1 MTAPAVLVGRRPDE
15 VAAAPRESARSSW
28 LGRETR
34 VGRYR
39 YPLGAM
45 AVAAG
50 SGALTSV
57 LGVALALRL
66 WA

>member
-1 MTAPAVLVGRRPDE
+1 MTAPAILVGHRAGE
-15 VAAAPRESARSSW
+15 VAAAPHESSRTSW
-28 LGRETR
+28 LRRETR

-57 LGVALALRL
+57 LGVALALRP

>member
-1 MTAPAVLVGRRPDE
+1 MTAPAVLFGRRPGE
-15 VAAAPRESARSSW
+15 VAAAPHESSRTSW
-28 LGRETR
+28 LRRETR
-34 VGRYR
+34 VGSYR

-50 SGALTSV
+50 SGVLTSV

>member
-1 MTAPAVLVGRRPDE
+1 MTAPAVLDGRRAGE
-15 VAAAPRESARSSW
+15 VAAAPHESPRASGLRR
-28 LGRETR
+28 GTR

-39 YPLGAM
+39 YPLRAM